1 MESQRHGGRAQGWRR
16 IMPGL
21 CLLALLF
28 MPGSLLA
35 GPVVALTANL
45 GQTPLGEYLEVLEDS
60 DGALTLAEVQSTELA
75 PFFKAN
81 NSPMLKRG
89 LSRSAWWIRFS
100 VQNPDDTR
108 RKLVLDLDR
117 ASLANVSLYEP
128 DERGFYQHRD
138 AGVRTSQIIG
148 DEAGNSYRFHLNAR
162 AGQVTTY
169 YLRINTNLGLTTSI
183 TLGTTESMASAQ
195 RTTTALFGIGIGIMT
210 GLMLYSLLLLH
221 SHARDRAS
229 LWFMLY
235 LLVVTAYLLTE
246 SGVIGVEFLRIRNLQ
261 NFLEVCSVF
270 LAQIA
275 ATLFAGSLLRNH
287 LPAAFVR
294 LMQMQALALGML
306 MILALTLSPD
316 HAGYITAFSALWTGI
331 VLPVAGFLSWRN
343 GLGPGLLYATARV
356 VLIFATALSATNL
369 PGGMDTNLPTSALVM
384 FAACTEA
391 LLIAVALALHQRSV
405 MLENAHLH
413 EIARISTAETRAKEE
428 FLSQMSHEI
437 RTPMSGILGMTE
449 LLADT
454 PLTQGQREY
463 VNTIH
468 ASSNSLLRIL
478 NDILDHSK
486 MEAGKLRVVEEPF
499 DLGILLG
506 ECLTLFKTHAEE
518 KHLELIATIDPG
530 LPTLVSGDPT
540 RLRQV
545 ISNLLR
551 NAIKFTQNGEVEIH
565 LQQGKRG
572 MRVEVRD
579 TGSGIPPDQLDV
591 IFLPNQAGNSP
602 GTGLGLSICKQLV
615 ELMGG
620 EIGVSSQLR
629 QGSTFWFD
637 LPLKA
642 QATSQPEDNIPDHW
656 LRGLRLLVVDD
667 NATVNRVVAEQA
679 GRWGMVVRTADN
691 GAEALALARNAANL
705 GEPFDVILLD
715 HNMPG
720 MSGLQLA
727 ARIKEDP
734 IIRNDVIMMMMTGM
748 NVAPTHT
755 MTRNVGIRRILAK
768 PVTERQLKTAIAEEL
783 GHLKRLHEQTP
794 VISNTDKEG
803 LKQLRV
809 LIAEDNHLSQK
820 VIRGMLGKL
829 GVQATV
835 VANGREVVEEVSR
848 REYDIVLMDCDMPF
862 MDGYA
867 ATQAIREWERV
878 TARKPIPI
886 LALTAHILDEHKMKS
901 REAGMNAHLSKPV
914 ELAELQNAL
923 LAWAPHSQKTASLS

>member
-1 MESQRHGGRAQGWRR
+1 MESQRQGGRTQGWWR
-16 IMPGL
+16 IVPGL
-21 CLLALLF
+21 CLLAFLL

-60 DGALTLAEVQSTELA
+60 DAALTLAEVQSTELA

-117 ASLANVSLYEP
+117 ASLAHVSLYEP
-128 DERGFYQHRD
+128 DEQGFYQHRD
-138 AGVRTSQIIG
+138 AGVRTTQIIA
-148 DEAGNSYRFHLNAR
+148 DEAGNSYRFHLEAR

-169 YLRINTNLGLTTSI
+169 YLRINTNLGLTSSI
-183 TLGTTESMASAQ
+183 TLGTTESMAGAQ
-195 RTTTALFGIGIGIMT
+195 RTTTTLFGLGIGIMT

-221 SHARDRAS
+221 HARDRAS

-246 SGVIGVEFLRIRNLQ
+246 SGIIGVEYLRIRNLQ

-287 LPAAFVR
+287 LPAWFPR
-294 LMQMQALALGML
+294 LMHMQALALGML
-306 MILALTLSPD
+306 MILAFTLSPD

-331 VLPVAGFLSWRN
+331 VLPCAGFLSWRN
-343 GLGPGLLYATARV
+343 GSGPGLLYAAAR
-356 VLIFATALSATNL
+356 LILILATALSATNL
-369 PGGMDTNLPTSALVM
+369 PGGLDTNLPTSALVM
-384 FAACTEA
+384 FAVCTEA
-391 LLIAVALALHQRSV
+391 LLVAVALALHQRNV
-405 MLENAHLH
+405 MLENTHLR
-413 EIARISTAETRAKEE
+413 ELARISAAETRAKEE

-518 KHLELIATIDPG
+518 KHLELIATIDPA

-591 IFLPNQAGNSP
+591 IFLPNQNGSSP

-620 EIGVSSQLR
+620 EIGVSSQPR

-642 QATSQPEDNIPDHW
+642 QTTSQPEDNIPDHW

-667 NATVNRVVAEQA
+667 NQTVNRVVAEQA

-783 GHLKRLHEQTP
+783 GHLKRLHEQSPTL
-794 VISNTDKEG
+794 SNADKEG
-803 LKQLRV
+803 LKHLRV

-923 LAWAPHSQKTASLS
+923 LAWAPHTQKTASQN